1 MLVKGRNS
9 NYDIHVNVFY
19 ASIKI
24 KHMYIYIY
32 IYYVTL
38 PSQLHYQEPQ
48 KEGCVLVLGL

>member
-1 MLVKGRNS
+1 MIVKGRNN
-9 NYDIHVNVFY
+9 NYDIHVNVFD
-19 ASIKI
+19 
-24 KHMYIYIY
+24 KHQDQAY